1 MRLRFQGAPILTLTR
16 LFRLCFGQTFREML
30 TKSRKVRDQ
39 PFTLRFQLL
48 VVNSIGTLLAQRLQ
62 RSAPGD
68 DLIEHGEV
76 IAPSFLT
83 MTSFVPPNLLPS
95 KRSARTGRLPSSS
108 IRSIERPVHVAN
120 PCLIVSLIVS

>member
-1 MRLRFQGAPILTLTR
+1 MRPDFSRNP
-16 LFRLCFGQTFREML
+16 REIA
-30 TKSRKVRDQ
+30 KSSRSAIY
-39 PFTLRFQLL
+39 TYRFQLL

-62 RSAPGD
+62 RSAAGD

-83 MTSFVPPNLLPS
+83 MTSLVPPSLLPS

-120 PCLIVSLIVS
+120 PSLIVSLIVS